1 MSNWKLAELFF
12 LQIMTIMVV
21 SRVVSLIG
29 KKLYQPIVVCE
40 MITGI
45 LIGPSLLG
53 LIFPDLFAGLF
64 PKESMTTIFSVAQ
77 LGLSLYMFTVGLQ
90 FDASL
95 LRQKTKQALSISAAG
110 ILIPFAVAIPITL
123 YLINSSD
130 YFSAEM
136 STVLRCLF
144 VGAAISITAFPM
156 LARIIKEC
164 NLSET
169 KIGTLVL
176 SAAAGDDVISWC
188 LLALITSSV
197 KGTYQ
202 DFFMTILGGVFYVFV
217 CFFIIAPLIR
227 RLAIKYDQDKTSDTR
242 SNYFVLILGLLML
255 GSWFT
260 DKIGIYSVFGAFIL
274 GLSLPKGSYK
284 RDMDHM
290 LTPMT
295 TIILLPMFFVYS
307 GLNTRFDLIM
317 DYQTLMAA
325 AAVVIASILAKGFG
339 CGFAAKWT
347 GESLRNSLA
356 IGALMNARGLM
367 ELILLNIG
375 LQNNLITVKTYT
387 IFVLMAIITTFMAS
401 PVFFILQRKGLKLD

>member
-202 DFFMTILGGVFYVFV
+202 DFFMTILGD
-217 CFFIIAPLIR
+217 R
-227 RLAIKYDQDKTSDTR
+227 K
-242 SNYFVLILGLLML
+242 
-255 GSWFT
+255 
-260 DKIGIYSVFGAFIL
+260 SV
-274 GLSLPKGSYK
+274 
-284 RDMDHM
+284 
-290 LTPMT
+290 
-295 TIILLPMFFVYS
+295 V
-307 GLNTRFDLIM
+307 
-317 DYQTLMAA
+317 
-325 AAVVIASILAKGFG
+325 
-339 CGFAAKWT
+339 
-347 GESLRNSLA
+347 
-356 IGALMNARGLM
+356 
-367 ELILLNIG
+367 
-375 LQNNLITVKTYT
+375 
-387 IFVLMAIITTFMAS
+387 
-401 PVFFILQRKGLKLD
+401 